1 MALTPA
7 EYEARRRR
15 LEADA
20 EDARKALNAARRRYE
35 TICDELAALR
45 RAQNQAGQ

>member
-1 MALTPA
+1 MALTTA

-20 EDARKALNAARRRYE
+20 EDARKALAAARSRYDA
-35 TICDELAALR
+35 ICGELVALR
-45 RAQNQAGQ
+45 RAQNQAGS

>member
-1 MALTPA
+1 MLSPA

-20 EDARKALNAARRRYE
+20 EDARKALSTARRRYE
-35 TICDELAALR
+35 ALCDELAELR
-45 RAQNQAGQ
+45 RAQNKAES